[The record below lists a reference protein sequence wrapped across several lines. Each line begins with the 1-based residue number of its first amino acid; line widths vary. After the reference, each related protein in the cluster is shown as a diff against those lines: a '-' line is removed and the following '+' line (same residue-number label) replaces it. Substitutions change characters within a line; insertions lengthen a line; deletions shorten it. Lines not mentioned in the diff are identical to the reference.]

1 MICSQSIHN
10 FVVYWQKRDRRTLVW
25 KSSPP
30 TSTAACATFCVC
42 RRRSISGIIVNGRR
56 LKSFVFTTDL
66 AIIRNCDAD
75 AVFAVY
81 PFTPQQA
88 ISDAIIKYS
97 YVPVFCGV
105 GGGTTR
111 GLRTVQLA
119 RDVESQGAMGVV
131 LNAPIN
137 NLNLRAVSGVIDI
150 PTVITVT
157 KFGTDFEAR
166 IEAGASILN
175 IAAAAQTPELVREAR
190 KALPDVPIIATG
202 GKTGKSILRT
212 IESGANAITYT
223 PPSTYELFQ
232 EMMKGYRE

>member
-1 MICSQSIHN
+1 MEKQ
-10 FVVYWQKRDRRTLVW
+10 
-25 KSSPP
+25 PP
-30 TSTAACATFCVC
+30 NIDSRLRHILRMPQEIYPA
-42 RRRSISGIIVNGRR
+42 SGIIVNGRR

-202 GKTGKSILRT
+202 GKTGESILRT
-212 IESGANAITYT
+212 IEAGANAITYT

>member
-1 MICSQSIHN
+1 MEKQTPSI
-10 FVVYWQKRDRRTLVW
+10 D
-25 KSSPP
+25 SPLRHILRMP
-30 TSTAACATFCVC
+30 QEIYQA
-42 RRRSISGIIVNGRR
+42 SGIIVNGRR

-175 IAAAAQTPELVREAR
+175 IAAAAQTPDLVREAR

-202 GKTGKSILRT
+202 GKTGESILRT
-212 IESGANAITYT
+212 IEAGANAITYT

>member
-1 MICSQSIHN
+1 MYGKAAPQHRQPPAPHSAYAAGDLSG
-10 FVVYWQKRDRRTLVW
+10 KRHHRQR
-25 KSSPP
+25 P
-30 TSTAACATFCVC
+30 
-42 RRRSISGIIVNGRR
+42 
-56 LKSFVFTTDL
+56 KSFVFTTDL

-202 GKTGKSILRT
+202 GKTGESILRT
-212 IESGANAITYT
+212 IEAGANAITYT

>member
-1 MICSQSIHN
+1 MEKQ
-10 FVVYWQKRDRRTLVW
+10 
-25 KSSPP
+25 PP
-30 TSTAACATFCVC
+30 NIDSRLRHILRMPQEIYQA
-42 RRRSISGIIVNGRR
+42 SNGRR

-111 GLRTVQLA
+111 GLLTVQLA

-166 IEAGASILN
+166 IEAGPSILN

-202 GKTGKSILRT
+202 GKTGESILRT
-212 IESGANAITYT
+212 IEAGANAITYT

>member
-42 RRRSISGIIVNGRR
+42 RRRSIRQAAS
-56 LKSFVFTTDL
+56 SST
-66 AIIRNCDAD
+66 A

-202 GKTGKSILRT
+202 GKTGESILRT
-212 IESGANAITYT
+212 IEAGANAITYT

>member
-1 MICSQSIHN
+1 MEKQPPSIDSRLRHILRMPQEI
-10 FVVYWQKRDRRTLVW
+10 YQ
-25 KSSPP
+25 
-30 TSTAACATFCVC
+30 A
-42 RRRSISGIIVNGRR
+42 SGIIVNGRR

-157 KFGTDFEAR
+157 KFDTDLEAR

-202 GKTGKSILRT
+202 GKTGESILRT
-212 IESGANAITYT
+212 IEAGANAITYT

>member
-1 MICSQSIHN
+1 MSD
-10 FVVYWQKRDRRTLVW
+10 FT
-25 KSSPP
+25 P
-30 TSTAACATFCVC
+30 TPTPSYSGKLRNHMLMVPECINEC
-42 RRRSISGIIVNGRR
+42 SGIRIFGRTI
-56 LKSFVFTTDL
+56 KSFVFSTDV
-66 AIIRNCDAD
+66 ATIASVNAD
-75 AVFAVY
+75 AVIAVY
-81 PFTPQQA
+81 PFTPQPRIVRA
-88 ISDAIIKYS
+88 VISVADM
-97 YVPVFCGV
+97 PVFCGV

-202 GKTGKSILRT
+202 GKTGESISAT
-212 IESGANAITYT
+212 IAAGANAITYT
-223 PPSTYELFQ
+223 PPSPAVLFK
-232 EMMKGYRE
+232 EMMEKYRE

>member
-1 MICSQSIHN
+1 MEKQTPNIDSRLRHILRMPQEI
-10 FVVYWQKRDRRTLVW
+10 YQ
-25 KSSPP
+25 
-30 TSTAACATFCVC
+30 A
-42 RRRSISGIIVNGRR
+42 SGIIVNGRR

-175 IAAAAQTPELVREAR
+175 IADAAQTPELVREAR

-202 GKTGKSILRT
+202 GKTGESILRT
-212 IESGANAITYT
+212 IEAGANAITYT

>member
-1 MICSQSIHN
+1 MEKQ
-10 FVVYWQKRDRRTLVW
+10 
-25 KSSPP
+25 PP
-30 TSTAACATFCVC
+30 NIDSRLRHILRMPQEIYQA
-42 RRRSISGIIVNGRR
+42 SGIIVNGRR

-175 IAAAAQTPELVREAR
+175 IAAAAQTPGAGAGGPQGPAGRAHHRNGRQDRREYPAHHR
-190 KALPDVPIIATG
+190 GRCKRHHLYAAIDV
-202 GKTGKSILRT
+202 
-212 IESGANAITYT
+212 
-223 PPSTYELFQ
+223 
-232 EMMKGYRE
+232 

>member
-1 MICSQSIHN
+1 MATEHSGCS
-10 FVVYWQKRDRRTLVW
+10 
-25 KSSPP
+25 
-30 TSTAACATFCVC
+30 
-42 RRRSISGIIVNGRR
+42 
-56 LKSFVFTTDL
+56 
-66 AIIRNCDAD
+66 
-75 AVFAVY
+75 
-81 PFTPQQA
+81 
-88 ISDAIIKYS
+88 
-97 YVPVFCGV
+97 VFCGV

-202 GKTGKSILRT
+202 GKTGESILRT
-212 IESGANAITYT
+212 IEAGANAITYT

>member
-1 MICSQSIHN
+1 MTVKKFVPVYEGELRKHSIQ
-10 FVVYWQKRDRRTLVW
+10 VPRCI
-25 KSSPP
+25 SE
-30 TSTAACATFCVC
+30 C
-42 RRRSISGIIVNGRR
+42 SGIRIFGKRI
-56 LKSFVFTTDL
+56 KSIAFSTDA
-66 AIIRNCDAD
+66 AIIKNINAD
-75 AVFAVY
+75 AVIAVY

-202 GKTGKSILRT
+202 GKTGESILRT
-212 IESGANAITYT
+212 IEAGANAITYT

>member
-1 MICSQSIHN
+1 MEKQ
-10 FVVYWQKRDRRTLVW
+10 
-25 KSSPP
+25 PP
-30 TSTAACATFCVC
+30 NIDSRLRHILRMPQEIYQA
-42 RRRSISGIIVNGRR
+42 SGIIVNGRR

-190 KALPDVPIIATG
+190 KALPEVPIIATA
-202 GKTGKSILRT
+202 GKTGESILRT
-212 IESGANAITYT
+212 IEAGANAITYT

>member
-1 MICSQSIHN
+1 MEKQPPSIDSRLRHILRMPQEIYQAN
-10 FVVYWQKRDRRTLVW
+10 
-25 KSSPP
+25 
-30 TSTAACATFCVC
+30 
-42 RRRSISGIIVNGRR
+42 GIIVNGRR

-111 GLRTVQLA
+111 GLRAVQLA

-202 GKTGKSILRT
+202 GKTGESILRT
-212 IESGANAITYT
+212 IEAGANAITYT

>member
-1 MICSQSIHN
+1 MEKQ
-10 FVVYWQKRDRRTLVW
+10 
-25 KSSPP
+25 PP
-30 TSTAACATFCVC
+30 NIDSRLRHILRMPQEIYQA
-42 RRRSISGIIVNGRR
+42 SGIIVNGRR

-81 PFTPQQA
+81 PFTPQQS

-202 GKTGKSILRT
+202 GKTGESILRT

>member
-1 MICSQSIHN
+1 M
-10 FVVYWQKRDRRTLVW
+10 YGK
-25 KSSPP
+25 
-30 TSTAACATFCVC
+30 AANIDSRLRHILRMPQEIYQA
-42 RRRSISGIIVNGRR
+42 SGIIVNGRR

-137 NLNLRAVSGVIDI
+137 NLNLRAVSGMIDI

-166 IEAGASILN
+166 IEAGASIQHRSRC
-175 IAAAAQTPELVREAR
+175 ADAGAG
-190 KALPDVPIIATG
+190 TG
-202 GKTGKSILRT
+202 GPQGPAGRAHHRN
-212 IESGANAITYT
+212 GR
-223 PPSTYELFQ
+223 Q
-232 EMMKGYRE
+232 DRREYPAHHRGRCKRHHLYAAVDV

>member
-1 MICSQSIHN
+1 MEKATSIPRIGSKLRKN
-10 FVVYWQKRDRRTLVW
+10 ILRMPEAVFQ
-25 KSSPP
+25 
-30 TSTAACATFCVC
+30 A
-42 RRRSISGIIVNGRR
+42 SGIVINGRR
-56 LKSFVFTTDL
+56 IKSCVFTTDL

-81 PFTPQQA
+81 PFTPQQV
-88 ISDAIIKYS
+88 ISDAIIKAS
-97 YVPVFCGV
+97 YIPVFCGV
-105 GGGTTR
+105 GGGTTQ
-111 GLRTVQLA
+111 GLRTVSLA
-119 RDVESQGAMGVV
+119 KDVEMQGAMGVV

-157 KFGTDFEAR
+157 KFDTDFEAR

-202 GKTGKSILRT
+202 GKTGESILRT
-212 IESGANAITYT
+212 IEAGANAITYT

>member
-1 MICSQSIHN
+1 MEKQ
-10 FVVYWQKRDRRTLVW
+10 
-25 KSSPP
+25 PP
-30 TSTAACATFCVC
+30 NIDSRLRHILRMPQEIYRA
-42 RRRSISGIIVNGRR
+42 SGIIVNGRR

-157 KFGTDFEAR
+157 KFDTDFEAR

-202 GKTGKSILRT
+202 GKTGESILRT
-212 IESGANAITYT
+212 IEAGANAITYT